1 MIKSGSA
8 AQWKLIANQK
18 MLMATRP
25 PKERRATGTPIDR
38 LLVVASS
45 GVSADMTGPLPHHRE
60 GGYARRSWGEYTTHE
75 LACLRWM
82 WVLGTGPPQPSPSPF
97 SPVS

>member
-1 MIKSGSA
+1 
-8 AQWKLIANQK
+8 

-60 GGYARRSWGEYTTHE
+60 GGYARRSWGEDTTHA
-75 LACLRWM
+75 LACLRWVGDM
-82 WVLGTGPPQPSPSPF
+82 GTGPHQRGRLR
-97 SPVS
+97 VSRGGGRRAGWRPLAQRPPR